1 MCSCCMSHPNAVR
14 LKRWNNVT
22 RPPFQS
28 EWCRLTP
35 SMPAL
40 GENRRPTLG
49 AFADPL
55 QPRRVDELHVGVDR
69 AEWDQVLVS
78 RMAQPQPRNDVRSG
92 LADELDHGASDR
104 LILEIEGQLV
114 VRAAALEQ
122 LGERGDVRRQLFA
135 A

>member
-1 MCSCCMSHPNAVR
+1 MLHVPSERGAVEAMEQR
-14 LKRWNNVT
+14 DEATV
-22 RPPFQS
+22 PVGVVQVDPVDA
-28 EWCRLTP
+28 
-35 SMPAL
+35 AL
-40 GENRRPTLG
+40 GEDRRPTLG
-49 AFADPL
+49 ALADPL

-78 RMAQPQPRNDVRSG
+78 RMAQPEPRNDVRSG

-114 VRAAALEQ
+114 VRAAPLEQ

-135 A
+135 S